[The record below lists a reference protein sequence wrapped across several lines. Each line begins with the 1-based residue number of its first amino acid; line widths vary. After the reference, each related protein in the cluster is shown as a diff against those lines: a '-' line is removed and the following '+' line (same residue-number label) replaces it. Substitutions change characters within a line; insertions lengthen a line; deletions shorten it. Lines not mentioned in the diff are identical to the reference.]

1 MDEYDDYDGIF
12 CDDEIVDYLLISEA
26 IDDNSGCFGVILIGL
41 MFFLL

>member
-26 IDDNSGCFGVILIGL
+26 IDDNSGLFTPNRTIIYIGSI
-41 MFFLL
+41 